1 MEIPL
6 TGKMVFI
13 LKQVPEGLKPRALQI
28 EPQRIQISGFKQLRE
43 SKPANDKENRG
54 VADFQ
59 TSLKHYLCNSLRPR
73 PNRRHFADDIFKCI
87 FKNVPNVR
95 INNIPALVHIMAWR
109 RPGDKPLSESMIV
122 SLLTHICVTRPQWVN
137 CCMISVSQ
145 NKDSCGSIVS
155 HISIVVGDGQ
165 VHVWQQDICI
175 CCDDIAQWLIS
186 RLLNM
191 RTCPGCCL
199 NMKMSSYQH
208 RDARVKDKMV
218 LWSPYL

>member
-13 LKQVPEGLKPRALQI
+13 LKQAPEGLKPRALQI
-28 EPQRIQISGFKQLRE
+28 EPQRKEIWGFKQLRE

-54 VADFQ
+54 VADLQ

-73 PNRRHFADDIFKCI
+73 PNRRHFTDDIFKCI

-95 INNIPALVHIMAWR
+95 INNIPALVHIMTRR

-145 NKDSCGSIVS
+145 NKDSCDSVVS

-165 VHVWQQDICI
+165 VHVL
-175 CCDDIAQWLIS
+175 ATGHLH
-186 RLLNM
+186 LLWW
-191 RTCPGCCL
+191 
-199 NMKMSSYQH
+199 H
-208 RDARVKDKMV
+208 
-218 LWSPYL
+218 SPVAYIETA